1 MKLSKT
7 VLALSLVAF
16 SFLEVGNAHADVN
29 VYSSRT
35 EALIKPLLNRFTA
48 ETGIEV
54 NLLTGKDDALL
65 TRLQMEGKASPADL
79 FITSDV
85 ARLYRAKTAGIT
97 EAVESETLNKAIA
110 RQWRDA
116 DNHWFALTSR
126 ARPII
131 VAKDRV
137 DPSELARYEDLAD
150 ARWKGRICIRSSS
163 NVYNQSMVSSAL
175 IANGEEATLNWLKGL
190 VANFSRPPAGGDTDQ
205 LKAVAAGQCDL
216 TLANTYYLA
225 RLAASN
231 KAEDREVAAKL
242 SVFWPNQS
250 DRGTHF
256 NISGI
261 ALTKS
266 AKNTS
271 EAIQLMEYMVSDDAQ
286 RWYAEVNNEY
296 PIVTN
301 VEASDQL
308 KSFGAAKAD
317 SVSLYKLGE
326 LNDES
331 LRLMD
336 RAGWK

>member
-1 MKLSKT
+1 MKVRKS
-7 VLALSLVAF
+7 VLAISLLAISMFKAGSV
-16 SFLEVGNAHADVN
+16 NADVN

-35 EALIKPLLNRFTA
+35 EALIKPLLDRFSA
-48 ETGIEV
+48 ETGVAV

-65 TRLQMEGKASPADL
+65 TRLQMEGTASPADL

-97 EAVESETLNKAIA
+97 EAVESEVLNTAIA
-110 RQWRDA
+110 SQWRDA
-116 DNHWFALTSR
+116 DNHWFGLTSR

-131 VAKDRV
+131 FAKDRV
-137 DPSELARYEDLAD
+137 NSAELDRYENLAD
-150 ARWKGRICIRSSS
+150 PKWKGRICIRSSS
-163 NVYNQSMVSSAL
+163 NVYNQSLVSSAV
-175 IANGEEATLNWLKGL
+175 IANGEEATLKWLNGL

-225 RLAASN
+225 RLAASD
-231 KAEDREVAAKL
+231 KAEDRAVAAKL

-250 DRGTHF
+250 DRGAHF

-266 AKNTS
+266 AKNQAD
-271 EAIQLMEYMVSDDAQ
+271 AIKLMEYLVSDEAQ

-296 PIVTN
+296 PIVAN
-301 VEASDQL
+301 VEASEQL
-308 KSFGAAKAD
+308 KSFGSAKAD

-326 LNDES
+326 LNGNS